1 MKDVYVLRF
10 MTNPYTVMAVADDF
24 DRASME
30 MARYPREVQRNL
42 VIENHDLLEEGD

>member
-1 MKDVYVLRF
+1 
-10 MTNPYTVMAVADDF
+10 
-24 DRASME
+24 